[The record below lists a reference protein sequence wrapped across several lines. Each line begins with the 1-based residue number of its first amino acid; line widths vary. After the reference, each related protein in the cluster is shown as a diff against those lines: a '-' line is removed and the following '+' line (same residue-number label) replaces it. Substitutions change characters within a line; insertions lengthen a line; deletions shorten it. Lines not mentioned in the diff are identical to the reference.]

1 MNEFTIPVTGIGPG
15 SQPADDDGA
24 ELDILQMPSDMNT
37 YSMPLIPEPDE
48 TADLVAAKQVLGELH
63 EALAGFRVESD
74 NYVVDI
80 SDFDA
85 CNRDLIDQVLAV
97 GEVSVIFEGSV
108 KFRAQESVLAGLWR
122 VEYLGEDETVL
133 KDTIEIGAIPA
144 LVRCAI
150 FTDSPTSL
158 KIDCDNLPEGVLNSP
173 PLFAELNDKIPE
185 YKPGMEPHVINL
197 SLLPQTEEDLAFL
210 DQKLGVGPATILS
223 RGYGNCRIISTATRN
238 VWRVKYFNSRD
249 AIILNT
255 IEVVDVP
262 AVALASQDD
271 IGDSVDR
278 LQEILKV
285 YQ

>member
-1 MNEFTIPVTGIGPG
+1 M
-15 SQPADDDGA
+15 
-24 ELDILQMPSDMNT
+24 ELDILQMPSGMET
-37 YSMPLIPEPDE
+37 YSMPDIPDPEKV
-48 TADLVAAKQVLGELH
+48 ANLMAAKQVLSDLH
-63 EALAGFRVESD
+63 GALTGFRIGSE

-80 SDFDA
+80 TDFDA
-85 CNRDLIDQVLAV
+85 GNRELIDQVLAV
-97 GEVSVIFEGSV
+97 GEVSVIFEGAV
-108 KFRAQESVLAGLWR
+108 KFRAQESVLAGIWR
-122 VEYLGEDETVL
+122 VEYLGENDQVL
-133 KDTIEIGAIPA
+133 KDSIEIGCVPGV
-144 LVRCAI
+144 VRCAT
-150 FTDSPTSL
+150 FTDCSSVVN
-158 KIDCDNLPEGVLNSP
+158 IDRGNLPEGVLNSP
-173 PLFAELNDKIPE
+173 PLFAELNGKIPE

-210 DQKLGVGPATILS
+210 DQQLGTGPTTILS
-223 RGYGNCRIISTATRN
+223 RGYGNCRIHSTATRN

-262 AVALASQDD
+262 TVALASQDD

>member
-15 SQPADDDGA
+15 SQPSEDDGM
-24 ELDILQMPSDMNT
+24 ELDILQMPSGMET
-37 YSMPLIPEPDE
+37 YSMPDIPDPEKV
-48 TADLVAAKQVLGELH
+48 ANLMAAKQVLSDLH
-63 EALAGFRVESD
+63 GALTGFRIGSE

-80 SDFDA
+80 TDFDA
-85 CNRDLIDQVLAV
+85 GNRELIDQVLAV
-97 GEVSVIFEGSV
+97 GEVSVIFEGAV
-108 KFRAQESVLAGLWR
+108 KFRAQESVLAGIWR
-122 VEYLGEDETVL
+122 VEYLGENDQVL
-133 KDTIEIGAIPA
+133 KDSIEIGCVPGV
-144 LVRCAI
+144 VRCAT
-150 FTDSPTSL
+150 FTDCSSVVN
-158 KIDCDNLPEGVLNSP
+158 IDRGNLPEGVLNSP
-173 PLFAELNDKIPE
+173 PLFAELNGKIPE

-210 DQKLGVGPATILS
+210 DQQLGTGPTTILS
-223 RGYGNCRIISTATRN
+223 RGYGNCRIHSTATRN

-278 LQEILKV
+278 LQEILRV

>member
-1 MNEFTIPVTGIGPG
+1 MNEFNIPVTGIGPG
-15 SQPADDDGA
+15 SQPSEDDGV
-24 ELDILQMPSDMNT
+24 ELDILQMPSGMET
-37 YSMPLIPEPDE
+37 YSMPDIPDPEE
-48 TADLVAAKQVLGELH
+48 VANLMAAKQVLGDLH
-63 EALAGFRVESD
+63 GALTGFRIESE
-74 NYVVDI
+74 NYAVDI

-85 CNRDLIDQVLAV
+85 RNRELIDQVLAV
-97 GEVSVIFEGSV
+97 GEVSIIFEGAV
-108 KFRAQESVLAGLWR
+108 KFRAQESVLAGIWR
-122 VEYLGEDETVL
+122 VEYLGENDQVL
-133 KDTIEIGAIPA
+133 KDSIEIGCVPGM
-144 LVRCAI
+144 VRCGT
-150 FTDSPTSL
+150 FTDCSSVVN
-158 KIDCDNLPEGVLNSP
+158 IDRGNLPEGVLNSP
-173 PLFAELNDKIPE
+173 PLFAELSGKIPE

-210 DQKLGVGPATILS
+210 DQQLGTGPTTILS
-223 RGYGNCRIISTATRN
+223 RGYGNCRIHSTATRN

-262 AVALASQDD
+262 TVALASQDD

>member
-1 MNEFTIPVTGIGPG
+1 MNEFNIPVTGIEPG
-15 SQPADDDGA
+15 SQPSEDDGV
-24 ELDILQMPSDMNT
+24 ELDILQMPSGMET
-37 YSMPLIPEPDE
+37 YSMPDIPDPEE
-48 TADLVAAKQVLGELH
+48 VANLMAAKQVLGDLH
-63 EALAGFRVESD
+63 GALTGFRIESE
-74 NYVVDI
+74 NYAVDI

-85 CNRDLIDQVLAV
+85 RNRELIDQVLAV
-97 GEVSVIFEGSV
+97 GEVSIIFEGAV
-108 KFRAQESVLAGLWR
+108 KFRAQESVLAGIWR
-122 VEYLGEDETVL
+122 VEYLGENDQVL
-133 KDTIEIGAIPA
+133 KDSIEIGCVPGM
-144 LVRCAI
+144 VRCGT
-150 FTDSPTSL
+150 FTDCSSVVN
-158 KIDCDNLPEGVLNSP
+158 IDRGNLPEGVLNSP
-173 PLFAELNDKIPE
+173 PLFAELSGKIPE

-210 DQKLGVGPATILS
+210 DQQLGTGPTTILS
-223 RGYGNCRIISTATRN
+223 RGYGNCRIHSTATRN

-262 AVALASQDD
+262 TVALASQDD